1 MIRMCFSYLGRNDN
15 VIFFR
20 GINSME
26 AESQY
31 LLYYKWGALALL
43 SSLGE
48 NALLMPE
55 VGE

>member
-1 MIRMCFSYLGRNDN
+1 MCLSFLPKYEN

-20 GINSME
+20 GIHSME
-26 AESQY
+26 AENQY
-31 LLYYKWGALALL
+31 LLYYKWGALSLL

>member
-1 MIRMCFSYLGRNDN
+1 MCFSYLGRNDN

-20 GINSME
+20 GIHSME
-26 AESQY
+26 AENQY
-31 LLYYKWGALALL
+31 LLYYKWGALSLL